1 VKIKVKLREKLK
13 PIELI
18 ENIYNMPL
26 HNWEQMAIHGL
37 PLWMIKNK
45 KDRKYLGTIND
56 ERLTE
61 NFFNLH
67 DQESALSKEGSE
79 IMEKWRELV
88 LAQMAASVLV
98 SEGDRAQINFVN
110 MYQKM
115 IDRLME
121 GTGDVDIIKSRMI
134 VQKAWGQNIDPFN
147 VTVPE
152 YKKIIEVVQE
162 DTSRQNELNNRANG

>member
-1 VKIKVKLREKLK
+1 
-13 PIELI
+13 
-18 ENIYNMPL
+18 
-26 HNWEQMAIHGL
+26 
-37 PLWMIKNK
+37 
-45 KDRKYLGTIND
+45 
-56 ERLTE
+56 
-61 NFFNLH
+61 
-67 DQESALSKEGSE
+67 
-79 IMEKWRELV
+79 MEKWRELV